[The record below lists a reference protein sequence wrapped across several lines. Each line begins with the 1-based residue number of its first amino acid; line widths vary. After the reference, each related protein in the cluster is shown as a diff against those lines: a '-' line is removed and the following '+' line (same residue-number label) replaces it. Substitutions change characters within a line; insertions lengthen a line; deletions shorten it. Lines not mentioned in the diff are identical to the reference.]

1 MNNREFNSFS
11 KNLNT
16 YKNFVP
22 ATTLKTLSN
31 RVKSGN
37 LEPGNALVKAYNK
50 ASVIYEK
57 KTYDFY
63 GSLLKSSGVKYA
75 TNGDF
80 RKRVSNAVSKLPK
93 QPPCIPYEGGKSGR
107 RKSGEAIARC
117 VGNLCVR
124 GAQGVGRTAKSVV
137 GRLVAKNTRV
147 EQTKNIRVEKIRY
160 LVRNGV
166 LKNIINKNKNNMRSK
181 INSMPESKLRNL
193 AFKKGIRIPRD
204 INTMSDNQLN
214 RLVKDK
220 QLNLVIM

>member
-37 LEPGNALVKAYNK
+37 LEPGNALLKAYNK

-93 QPPCIPYEGGKSGR
+93 QPPCIPYEGGKSGI
-107 RKSGEAIARC
+107 RKSGEAIAKMC
-117 VGNLCVR
+117 GSFCVR
-124 GAQGVGRTAKSVV
+124 RAQSVGRTAKSVV

-181 INSMPESKLRNL
+181 INSMPESKLRSL
-193 AFKKGIRIPRD
+193 AFNKGIRIPRD

-214 RLVKDK
+214 RLVNDK

>member
-1 MNNREFNSFS
+1 MFCYNKMNNREFNSFS

-124 GAQGVGRTAKSVV
+124 GAQGVGRTAKSIV
-137 GRLVAKNTRV
+137 GLGTKNTRV
-147 EQTKNIRVEKIRY
+147 EQIRNR
-160 LVRNGV
+160 VRTGV
-166 LKNIINKNKNNMRSK
+166 LNNLVQNNKNNMRSK
-181 INSMPESKLRNL
+181 INSMPESKLRSL
-193 AFKKGIRIPRD
+193 AYSKGIRIR
-204 INTMSDNQLN
+204 
-214 RLVKDK
+214 KDLSK
-220 QLNLVIM
+220 PKSVQ

>member
-22 ATTLKTLSN
+22 ATTLKKLSN
-31 RVKSGN
+31 RVKSRR
-37 LEPGNALVKAYNK
+37 LEPGNALVKAYNQ
-50 ASVIYEK
+50 ASVNYEK

-63 GSLLKSSGVKYA
+63 FDLLKSSGVKYA
-75 TNGDF
+75 TNRNF
-80 RKRVSNAVSKLPK
+80 RKIVSNAMSKLPK

-166 LKNIINKNKNNMRSK
+166 LKNINNNNKNNTRSR
-181 INSMPESKLRNL
+181 INSMPESKLRSL
-193 AFKKGIRIPRD
+193 ARSKGIRISKELSKP
-204 INTMSDNQLN
+204 
-214 RLVKDK
+214 K
-220 QLNLVIM
+220 

>member
-93 QPPCIPYEGGKSGR
+93 QPPCIPYEGGKSGI
-107 RKSGEAIARC
+107 RKSGEAIAKMC
-117 VGNLCVR
+117 GSFCVR
-124 GAQGVGRTAKSVV
+124 RAQGVGRTAKSIV
-137 GRLVAKNTRV
+137 GLGTKNTRV
-147 EQTKNIRVEKIRY
+147 EQTKNTRVEKIRY

-166 LKNIINKNKNNMRSK
+166 LKNINNKNKNNMRSR
-181 INSMPESKLRNL
+181 INSMPESKLRSL
-193 AFKKGIRIPRD
+193 AYSKGIRIPRD
-204 INTMSDNQLN
+204 INTMSDNQLI
-214 RLVKDK
+214 RLAKDR
-220 QLNLVIM
+220 QLNLVIK

>member
-22 ATTLKTLSN
+22 ATTLKKLSN
-31 RVKSGN
+31 RVKYRR
-37 LEPGNALVKAYNK
+37 LEPGNALVKAYNQ
-50 ASVIYEK
+50 ASVNYEK

-63 GSLLKSSGVKYA
+63 FDLLKSSGVKYA
-75 TNGDF
+75 TNRNF
-80 RKRVSNAVSKLPK
+80 RKIVSNAMSKLPK

-124 GAQGVGRTAKSVV
+124 GAQGVGRTAKSIV
-137 GRLVAKNTRV
+137 GLGRKNTRV

-181 INSMPESKLRNL
+181 INSMPENKLRSL

>member
-107 RKSGEAIARC
+107 RKSGEAIAKMC
-117 VGNLCVR
+117 GSFCVR
-124 GAQGVGRTAKSVV
+124 RAQSVGRTAKSVV

-181 INSMPESKLRNL
+181 INSMPESKLRSL
-193 AFKKGIRIPRD
+193 AFNKGIRIPRD

>member
-22 ATTLKTLSN
+22 ATTLKKLSN
-31 RVKSGN
+31 RVKSRR
-37 LEPGNALVKAYNK
+37 LEPGNALVKAYNQ
-50 ASVIYEK
+50 ASVNYEK

-63 GSLLKSSGVKYA
+63 FDLLKSSGVKYA
-75 TNGDF
+75 TNRNF
-80 RKRVSNAVSKLPK
+80 RKIVSNAMSKLPK
-93 QPPCIPYEGGKSGR
+93 QPPCIPYEGGKSGI
-107 RKSGEAIARC
+107 RKSGEAIAKMC
-117 VGNLCVR
+117 GSFCVR
-124 GAQGVGRTAKSVV
+124 RAQSVGRTAKSVV

-181 INSMPESKLRNL
+181 INSMPESKLRSL
-193 AFKKGIRIPRD
+193 AFNKGIRIPRD

>member
-22 ATTLKTLSN
+22 ATTLKKLSN
-31 RVKSGN
+31 RVKSRR
-37 LEPGNALVKAYNK
+37 LEPGNALVKAYNQ
-50 ASVIYEK
+50 ASVNYEK

-63 GSLLKSSGVKYA
+63 FDLLKSSGVKYA
-75 TNGDF
+75 TNRNF
-80 RKRVSNAVSKLPK
+80 RKIVSNAMSKLPK
-93 QPPCIPYEGGKSGR
+93 QPPCIPYEGGKSGI
-107 RKSGEAIARC
+107 RKSGEAIAKMC
-117 VGNLCVR
+117 GSFCVR
-124 GAQGVGRTAKSVV
+124 RAQSVGRTAKSVV

-181 INSMPESKLRNL
+181 INSMPESKLRSL

>member
-93 QPPCIPYEGGKSGR
+93 QPPCIPYEGGKSGI
-107 RKSGEAIARC
+107 RKSGEAIAKMC
-117 VGNLCVR
+117 GSFCVR
-124 GAQGVGRTAKSVV
+124 RAQGVGRTAKSIV
-137 GRLVAKNTRV
+137 GLGRKNTRV
-147 EQTKNIRVEKIRY
+147 EQIRNR
-160 LVRNGV
+160 VRTGV
-166 LKNIINKNKNNMRSK
+166 LNSLVQNNKNNMRSI
-181 INSMPESKLRNL
+181 INNMPE
-193 AFKKGIRIPRD
+193 
-204 INTMSDNQLN
+204 NQL
-214 RLVKDK
+214 RKLAREKQVKIPK
-220 QLNLVIM
+220 NLNKP

>member
-31 RVKSGN
+31 HVKSGR

-50 ASVIYEK
+50 ASVNYKE
-57 KTYDFY
+57 KTYKFY
-63 GSLLKSSGVKYA
+63 GTLLKSTGVKYA
-75 TNGDF
+75 TNSNF
-80 RKRVSNAVSKLPK
+80 RKIVSNAMSQLPK
-93 QPPCIPYEGGKSGR
+93 QPPCIPYEGGKSGI
-107 RKSGEAIARC
+107 RKSGEAIAKMC
-117 VGNLCVR
+117 GSFCVR
-124 GAQGVGRTAKSVV
+124 RAQSVGRTAKSVV

-181 INSMPESKLRNL
+181 INSMPESKLRSL

>member
-107 RKSGEAIARC
+107 RKSGEAIAKMC
-117 VGNLCVR
+117 GSFCVR
-124 GAQGVGRTAKSVV
+124 RAQGVGRTAKSIV
-137 GRLVAKNTRV
+137 GLGRKNTRV

>member
-22 ATTLKTLSN
+22 ATTLKKLSN
-31 RVKSGN
+31 RVKSRR
-37 LEPGNALVKAYNK
+37 LEPGNALVKAYNQ
-50 ASVIYEK
+50 ASVNYEK

-63 GSLLKSSGVKYA
+63 FDLLKSSGVKYA
-75 TNGDF
+75 TNRNF
-80 RKRVSNAVSKLPK
+80 RKIVSNAMSKLPK

-124 GAQGVGRTAKSVV
+124 GAQGVGRTAKSIV
-137 GRLVAKNTRV
+137 GLGTKNTRV

-204 INTMSDNQLN
+204 INTMSDNQLI
-214 RLVKDK
+214 RLAKDR
-220 QLNLVIM
+220 QLNLVIK

>member
-1 MNNREFNSFS
+1 M
-11 KNLNT
+11 
-16 YKNFVP
+16 
-22 ATTLKTLSN
+22 
-31 RVKSGN
+31 
-37 LEPGNALVKAYNK
+37 
-50 ASVIYEK
+50 
-57 KTYDFY
+57 
-63 GSLLKSSGVKYA
+63 
-75 TNGDF
+75 
-80 RKRVSNAVSKLPK
+80 SKLPK
-93 QPPCIPYEGGKSGR
+93 QPPCIPYEGGKSGI
-107 RKSGEAIARC
+107 RKSGEAIAKMC
-117 VGNLCVR
+117 GSFCVR
-124 GAQGVGRTAKSVV
+124 RAQGVGRTAKSIV
-137 GRLVAKNTRV
+137 GLGRKNTRV